1 MLKSIMKK
9 SSTKHREKLTWINF
23 FQYSWTSHGLL
34 DSPGL

>member
-23 FQYSWTSHGLL
+23 FQYCLVAY
-34 DSPGL
+34 